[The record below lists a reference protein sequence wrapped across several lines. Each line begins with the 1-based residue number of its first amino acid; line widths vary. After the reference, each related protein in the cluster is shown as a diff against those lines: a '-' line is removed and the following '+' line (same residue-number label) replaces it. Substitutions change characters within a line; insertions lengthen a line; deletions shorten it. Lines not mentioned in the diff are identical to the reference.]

1 LSLAEITLIL
11 VPITGVACI
20 DINRNR
26 KDHDLPVRMLL
37 IGLPLTVV
45 AGTFFAAW
53 LFPAFSIWQAVLL
66 AALLAPTDAAL
77 GQSVIAEKAVPV
89 RIRQAIN
96 IESGLNDGM
105 ALPAVGFQ
113 YTAFIYDFV
122 RRSGS
127 GPGSGWEGDNGRT
140 HLSISN
146 LLALAERQ
154 ARISFNLKSRNLL
167 KCSYRN

>member
-11 VPITGVACI
+11 VPITDVARI
-20 DINRNR
+20 DLNRN
-26 KDHDLPVRMLL
+26 DHDLPVRMLL

-89 RIRQAIN
+89 QIRQAIN

-122 RRSGS
+122 RW
-127 GPGSGWEGDNGRT
+127 PGSGWEGDNGRT
-140 HLSISN
+140 HLSISD